1 MANVNATLSAPTG
14 LIGRLQAYVATL
26 KEAARR
32 RDVFRRTVRELNALS
47 DREMSDL
54 GIARI
59 QVEDVAREAAYAK

>member
-59 QVEDVAREAAYAK
+59 QVEDVAREAAYTK

>member
-59 QVEDVAREAAYAK
+59 QVEDVAREAAYGK